1 MFQTYMVSKLL
12 SNTGFTEIVKDTN
25 ADAIALGYPHMF
37 EGYPVKPE
45 MLAYLTALK
54 ESMPLL
60 KFLPNRKRNYA
71 WDKDGESSA
80 VAIFL
85 FHEFFTYLD
94 SNPICLGKVGY
105 WQYGT
110 TKNVQN
116 PERRF
121 MVASRKIENSK
132 YGTSREEYHMA
143 LTKDIKTSV
152 RNARKYL
159 VPMTHAE
166 IARNLYGDIKTSV
179 NKVRDVPVS
188 ALESLVDKISRMRRV
203 DLMREIR
210 SLTLQ
215 GVEFK
220 SQEFQEASNQ
230 CVELLDQ
237 YEEENRRKIELLFV
251 RVRNVG
257 DEQYVDVSGDLET
270 YATNDLRTYRIDEL
284 PQDIAGSIAVL
295 SILEEGQ
302 YVARVGRKVDDN
314 MYWIE
319 RG

>member
-1 MFQTYMVSKLL
+1 MFKTYMVSEVL
-12 SNTGFTEIVKDTN
+12 SNKGLIDTVKEAN
-25 ADAIALGYPHMF
+25 ADAIALGYPHTF
-37 EGYPVKPE
+37 EGYPVRPE

-60 KFLPNRKRNYA
+60 KFVPNKKHPYA
-71 WDKDGESSA
+71 WDKDGTS
-80 VAIFL
+80 VIYL
-85 FHEFFTYLD
+85 FHEFLTYLD
-94 SNPICLGKVGY
+94 SNPVCLGKVGCG
-105 WQYGT
+105 QYGT
-110 TKNVQN
+110 TKRVQN

-166 IARNLYGDIKTSV
+166 IARNLYGDIKSSV
-179 NKVRDVPVS
+179 NKVRDVPVK
-188 ALESLVDKISRMRRV
+188 ALEDLVDKISRMRRV

-257 DEQYVDVSGDLET
+257 DEQYIDVSGDLET

>member
-1 MFQTYMVSKLL
+1 MFKTYMVSEVL
-12 SNTGFTEIVKDTN
+12 SNKGLIDTVKEVN
-25 ADAIALGYPHMF
+25 ADAIALGYPHTF
-37 EGYPVKPE
+37 EGYPVRPE

-60 KFLPNRKRNYA
+60 KFVPNKKHPYA
-71 WDKDGESSA
+71 WDKDGTG
-80 VAIFL
+80 VIYL
-85 FHEFFTYLD
+85 FHEFLTYLD
-94 SNPICLGKVGY
+94 SNPVCLGKVGCG
-105 WQYGT
+105 QYGT
-110 TKNVQN
+110 TKRVQN

-179 NKVRDVPVS
+179 NKVRDVPVK
-188 ALESLVDKISRMRRV
+188 ALEDLVDKISRMRRV

-257 DEQYVDVSGDLET
+257 DEQYIDVSGDLET

>member
-1 MFQTYMVSKLL
+1 MFKTYMVSEVL
-12 SNTGFTEIVKDTN
+12 SNKGLIDTVKEVN
-25 ADAIALGYPHMF
+25 ADAIALGYPHTF
-37 EGYPVKPE
+37 EGYPVRPE

-60 KFLPNRKRNYA
+60 KFVPNKKHPYA
-71 WDKDGESSA
+71 WDKDGTG
-80 VAIFL
+80 VIYL
-85 FHEFFTYLD
+85 FHEFLTYLD
-94 SNPICLGKVGY
+94 SNPVCLGKVGCG
-105 WQYGT
+105 QYGT
-110 TKNVQN
+110 TKRVQN

-166 IARNLYGDIKTSV
+166 IARNLYGDIKSSV
-179 NKVRDVPVS
+179 NKVRDVPVK
-188 ALESLVDKISRMRRV
+188 ALEDLVDKISRMRRV

>member
-1 MFQTYMVSKLL
+1 
-12 SNTGFTEIVKDTN
+12 
-25 ADAIALGYPHMF
+25 
-37 EGYPVKPE
+37 
-45 MLAYLTALK
+45 
-54 ESMPLL
+54 
-60 KFLPNRKRNYA
+60 
-71 WDKDGESSA
+71 
-80 VAIFL
+80 
-85 FHEFFTYLD
+85 
-94 SNPICLGKVGY
+94 
-105 WQYGT
+105 
-110 TKNVQN
+110 
-116 PERRF
+116 
-121 MVASRKIENSK
+121 
-132 YGTSREEYHMA
+132 
-143 LTKDIKTSV
+143 
-152 RNARKYL
+152 
-159 VPMTHAE
+159 
-166 IARNLYGDIKTSV
+166 
-179 NKVRDVPVS
+179 
-188 ALESLVDKISRMRRV
+188 LVDKISRMRRV

>member
-1 MFQTYMVSKLL
+1 MFKTYMVSEVL
-12 SNTGFTEIVKDTN
+12 SNKGLIDTVKEVN
-25 ADAIALGYPHMF
+25 ADAIALGYPHTF
-37 EGYPVKPE
+37 EGYPVRPE

-60 KFLPNRKRNYA
+60 KFVPNKKHPYA
-71 WDKDGESSA
+71 WDKDGTG
-80 VAIFL
+80 VIYL
-85 FHEFFTYLD
+85 FHEFLTYLD
-94 SNPICLGKVGY
+94 SNPVCLGKVGCG
-105 WQYGT
+105 QYGT
-110 TKNVQN
+110 TKRVQN

-166 IARNLYGDIKTSV
+166 IARNLYGDIKSSV
-179 NKVRDVPVS
+179 NKVRDVPVK
-188 ALESLVDKISRMRRV
+188 ALEDLVDKISRMRRV

-257 DEQYVDVSGDLET
+257 DEQYIDVSGDLET